1 MNNFKE
7 LKVWQKAIALVTKI
21 YQDTQLFPKEE
32 IYGITSQMRRAACSI
47 PMNISEG
54 SGRKTSADF
63 CRFLDMA
70 RGSANELETQLIIS
84 LNLMYLPEDKFSEL
98 NTELDE
104 IQRMIRG
111 LQNSLETHNS

>member
-7 LKVWQKAIALVTKI
+7 LIVWQKSMTLVTNI
-21 YQDTQLFPKEE
+21 YLETRTFPKKELF
-32 IYGITSQMRRAACSI
+32 GLTSQMRRAACSI

-54 SGRKTSADF
+54 AGRKTSADF
-63 CRFLDMA
+63 GRFLDIA

-84 LNLMYLPEDKFSEL
+84 RNLEYLSENKFLSL
-98 NTELDE
+98 HMDLDE

-111 LQNSLETHNS
+111 LQSSLEA